1 MSPHTCL
8 DCGVEF
14 RTSMGLDGHL
24 CRNRG
29 RDWLAETEHELRRC
43 IVSRRELYDAL
54 RVIYRRLDSASAEV
68 DCFNVYEARDVA
80 RDAIAKFEGVLR
92 IDAALEAGF

>member
-1 MSPHTCL
+1 MSPYTCL

-24 CRNRG
+24 CFKRAKPN
-29 RDWLAETEHELRRC
+29 DWLSDTEDDLKQC
-43 IVSRRELYDAL
+43 NISRRELYCAL
-54 RVIYRRLDSASAEV
+54 REIYFRLDSASAEV

-80 RDAIAKFEGVLR
+80 RNAIAKFEL
-92 IDAALEAGF
+92 A